1 MTSPAERD
9 PVIDTLRGVAIGVVL
24 LLHFALAF
32 GLSDS
37 LLGDVLGRPFVGAL
51 VRNGNYGV
59 TLFFVVSGFLITS
72 RLLERHG
79 RLQDVDL
86 RRFYGE
92 RAARIAPPLL
102 LALLVIV
109 PLGLA
114 GVRGFDNSDGGVV
127 RPLAFWWPV
136 VGSVLSFWHNQLMQS
151 EGYFNY
157 CLNIYWSLSVE
168 EMFYLV
174 FPLLCVGLKRP
185 GWLVAVCLLAV
196 LIGPLYR
203 AAHADDEVAY
213 LYAYAAC
220 FDAIAVGVLCALA
233 ARRWPAGIRL
243 ARWVAPASGALL
255 VAIYGVGFAEHP
267 VAGFSALAAA
277 AAVLIWASRP
287 LVAPRR
293 DGAAADTR
301 VAAWRDRALAVTAP
315 LRWWGRHSYELYLFH
330 IVLLA
335 GLRLVWTRQTIGHD
349 ARLPLLLAFLAA
361 SSLLAAGVARGVSDP
376 LNRRCRAWLQ
386 AHR

>member
-1 MTSPAERD
+1 MSSPAERD

-59 TLFFVVSGFLITS
+59 TLFFVVSGFLITD
-72 RLLERHG
+72 RLLQRHG
-79 RLQDVDL
+79 RLQDIDL
-86 RRFYGE
+86 RRFYAE
-92 RAARIAPPLL
+92 RVSRIAPPLV
-102 LALLVIV
+102 LALLIIV

-127 RPLAFWWPV
+127 RPLAFWWSA

-174 FPLLCVGLKRP
+174 FPLLCVSLKRP
-185 GWLVAVCLLAV
+185 AWLVAVCLLAV
-196 LIGPLYR
+196 LLGPLYR
-203 AAHADDEVAY
+203 AAHADDELAY

-220 FDAIAVGVLCALA
+220 FDAIATGVLCALA
-233 ARRWPAGIRL
+233 CRRWPAGMRTG
-243 ARWVAPASGALL
+243 RWVTPLASVLL
-255 VAIYGVGFAEHP
+255 VAVYLVGFAGHP
-267 VAGFSALAAA
+267 VAGFSALAAV
-277 AAVLIWASRP
+277 AAVLIWSSRP
-287 LVAPRR
+287 LVAAHPLPVTA
-293 DGAAADTR
+293 DGWA
-301 VAAWRDRALAVTAP
+301 AAWRDRARAITAP
-315 LRWWGRHSYELYLFH
+315 LRWWGRHSYEMYLFH

-335 GLRLVWTRQTIGHD
+335 GLRLVWTRQTISHD

-361 SSLLAAGVARGVSDP
+361 SSLLAAGVARGLADP
-376 LNRRCRAWLQ
+376 LNRRCRTWLQ